1 MSDPAATIIRTRV
14 VYHGHVQGV
23 GFRATCLTLARSRPV
38 VGYVRNVPD
47 GTVELEA
54 EGAPSA
60 VADLLEAIH
69 QYFGTNIHDAQRQ
82 SLAPLKREAR
92 FEIRY

>member
-1 MSDPAATIIRTRV
+1 MSDPAAALVRTRV
-14 VYHGHVQGV
+14 VYHGYVQGV

-38 VGYVRNVPD
+38 VGYVRNMSD

-60 VADLLEAIH
+60 VADLLEAIDQH
-69 QYFGTNIHDAQRQ
+69 FGRNIHDAQRQ
-82 SLAPLKREAR
+82 SVPPVKREAR
-92 FEIRY
+92 FEIKY